1 MHRGSKWSKTVR
13 RMYEMNRKNKK
24 QRNEGLEDYAEVAS
38 IHGINYIF
46 ERNVVAFSRYENV
59 LHFEF
64 WYSNQI
70 KSGN

>member
-1 MHRGSKWSKTVR
+1 
-13 RMYEMNRKNKK
+13 MNTKNKK
-24 QRNEGLEDYAEVAS
+24 QRKEGLEEYAEVAS

-59 LHFEF
+59 FHFEF

-70 KSGN
+70 K